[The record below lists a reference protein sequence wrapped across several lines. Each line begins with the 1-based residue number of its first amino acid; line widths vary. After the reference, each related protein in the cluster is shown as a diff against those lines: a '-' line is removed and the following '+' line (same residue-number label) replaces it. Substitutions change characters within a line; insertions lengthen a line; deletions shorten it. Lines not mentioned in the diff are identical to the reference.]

1 MSNRE
6 EAPDGGL
13 FHQVLGDHGGGEG
26 TSEVE
31 DEALEDH
38 TLLFV
43 HGEEGGEH
51 QEGVDTSAHNVVG
64 GVSHGDGP
72 AKVDHRLS
80 LEGAELL
87 TAEPFGGGLREG
99 GGPFRDEGHGVAEPE
114 EEATEE
120 AEALDDLVVFVVLL
134 ELVVVFSGELGV
146 GEVAERLVDD
156 VAEVGLEADVDEA
169 QHGEDLVDH
178 GFTDGVSEAS
188 GEEEVL
194 DGLEEFHG
202 EEEEDT
208 RSEHAVAGA
217 GMNPPGREET
227 NSGEATRHV
236 SVETH
241 FLKKVRLFLFIS
253 LFY

>member
-1 MSNRE
+1 LSNRE

-43 HGEEGGEH
+43 HGEERSEH
-51 QEGVDTSAHNVVG
+51 EEGVDTSTHDVVG

-72 AKVDHRLS
+72 AEVDHRLR
-80 LEGAELL
+80 LEGAELF
-87 TAEPFGGGLREG
+87 TTEPFGGGLREG
-99 GGPFRDEGHGVAEPE
+99 SRPFRDEGHGVAGPE

-120 AEALDDLVVFVVLL
+120 AEALDDLVLFVVLF
-134 ELVVVFSGELGV
+134 ELVVVFSRELGAGV
-146 GEVAERLVDD
+146 VAERFVDD

-178 GFTDGVSEAS
+178 GFTDGISKTS

-208 RSEHAVAGA
+208 SSKLTVAGA
-217 GMNPPGREET
+217 GMNPPGSEET
-227 NSGEATRHV
+227 NSGEATGHI
-236 SVETH
+236 SVEAH
-241 FLKKVRLFLFIS
+241 FLCVFLFKI
-253 LFY
+253 FVYY